1 MTKRSLPMLPAHGVR
16 ALGLAVALM
25 AGLTPL
31 WAATPAKLLETPMLQ
46 EDVNAKRLPP
56 VKQRLP
62 DNPLVVTMDGK
73 TSEIGQ
79 QGGTLNMLIGRARDV
94 RMLVVYGYA
103 RLVGYDR
110 NLQLAPDILESID
123 VKEDRIF
130 TMKLRKGHKWSD
142 GEPFTSDDFRYFW
155 EDVANNKDLSPA
167 GPPAE
172 LLVEGKPPLVEY
184 LDKTTIRYTWLK
196 PNPEFLPRMAGP
208 SPLFIFR
215 PAHYLKQFHKKYTPK
230 VSDIEKNDPGRR
242 TWAAIHNKEDNMVQ
256 YDNPKLPS
264 LQPWINTTKAP
275 ADRFIAV
282 RNPYF
287 HRVDEGGRQLPYIDR
302 VVLPVA
308 DAKLIPA
315 KAGAGESDL
324 QARDIQ
330 FNNFTFLKKS
340 EKTNN
345 YRTFLWRT
353 AKGSHFAL
361 FPNLNVTD
369 PVWKSLFRDARFRH
383 ALSMAIDRS
392 QVNQVLYFGL
402 ATESNDTVV
411 PESPLFKKQYQTQ
424 WAQYDRKAADKL
436 LDDIGLKRG
445 PDGIRRLSDGRPLEI
460 IVETAGES
468 TEQTDVLELIR
479 DTWRQSGIK
488 LFSKPSQRD
497 VLRNRVFSGEA
508 MMSVWEGI
516 ENGIATADTSPDELA
531 PVSQIQL
538 EWPKFGQY
546 YETAGKA
553 GEAPDM
559 PEAIELMKLYEAWR
573 GANHEAREKIW
584 HRMLSIHAEQ
594 QFSIGLINNVMQPV
608 VVSNSLKNVPEKGM
622 YNWDPGSFFGIYR
635 PDTFWFV
642 DARRN

>member
-1 MTKRSLPMLPAHGVR
+1 MTQKYVFKSPLVGVR
-16 ALGLAVALM
+16 VLGFAAALL

-46 EDVNAKRLPP
+46 EDVNAKKLPP

-94 RMLVVYGYA
+94 RMLVVYGYS
-103 RLVGYDR
+103 RLIAYDR
-110 NLQLAPDILESID
+110 NLQMAPDILESID
-123 VKEDRIF
+123 IKEDRIF
-130 TMKLRKGHKWSD
+130 TLKLRKGHRWSD

-155 EDVANNKDLSPA
+155 EDVANDKDLSPA

-184 LDKTTIRYTWLK
+184 PDKTTVRYTWLK
-196 PNPEFLPRMAGP
+196 PNPEFLPRMAGA

-230 VSDIEKNDPGRR
+230 VTEIEKNDPGKR
-242 TWAAIHNKEDNMVQ
+242 TWAAIHNREDNMVQ
-256 YDNPKLPS
+256 YDNPKLPT

-287 HRVDEGGRQLPYIDR
+287 HRVDENGRQLPYIDK

-324 QARDIQ
+324 QARDLQ

-353 AKGSHFAL
+353 ARGSHFAL

-369 PVWKSLFRDARFRH
+369 PVWKALFRDVRFRH

-402 ATESNDTVV
+402 ATESNNTVV

-436 LDDIGLKRG
+436 LDELGLKRG
-445 PDGIRRLSDGRPLEI
+445 SDGIRRLSDGRPLEI

-508 MMSVWEGI
+508 MMSVWDGI
-516 ENGIATADTSPDELA
+516 ENGMPTADTIPDELA

-538 EWPKFGQY
+538 QWPKFGQY
-546 YETAGKA
+546 FETAGKA
-553 GEAPDM
+553 GEAPDI
-559 PEAIELMKLYEAWR
+559 PEAIELMKLNEAWR

-594 QFSIGLINNVMQPV
+594 QFSIGVVNNVMQPV